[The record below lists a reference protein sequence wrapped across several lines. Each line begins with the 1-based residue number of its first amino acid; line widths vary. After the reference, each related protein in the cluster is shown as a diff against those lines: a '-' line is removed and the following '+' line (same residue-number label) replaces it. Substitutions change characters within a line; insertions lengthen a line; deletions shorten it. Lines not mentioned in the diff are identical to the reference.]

1 MDFSALAF
9 EIAFG
14 IGFAAVLVSFVA
26 VVLERAGERFL
37 LVVGG
42 VLAVGAAISAAAL
55 GINLVVRFTDTE
67 PLVLATAG
75 LASAAVAELGLAAL
89 VRGFRRLRD
98 YDHAADAG
106 RARLAGVLDADAAER
121 AAELERR
128 LARERAN
135 ASHMLGEQER
145 RLALERRDLVV
156 RQSEQ
161 ARGELTEAVSR
172 AQERLERR
180 LSAWAADLDRG
191 QRALETRL
199 SELAQRQGAAIDA
212 YEARLAADSEHLR
225 AATDEQQAALVRLRA
240 ELQGIATQLIDEGR
254 SEMEAHSVERQN
266 HLQELAKKMRER
278 ERELGEQL
286 AREEVEARA
295 RLASGFADAERRQ
308 LANLERALERAATRL
323 GEEAERRFDGQIRQS
338 REKSAERL
346 SHELEKAMEQF
357 ARRAEKEISDRIAA
371 VAQTTSVRL
380 ERRIV
385 EIARAAESQHEVSAD
400 RLRHITQRLDEALER
415 AEKRIAAFEAEIET
429 EVAARLEEL
438 ERSVRA
444 ATS

>member
-1 MDFSALAF
+1 MDFAALAF
-9 EIAFG
+9 EIAFAL
-14 IGFAAVLVSFVA
+14 GFATVLVSFA
-26 VVLERAGERFL
+26 GVVLERVGERFL

-42 VLAVGAAISAAAL
+42 ALAVGAAVSAAAL
-55 GINLVVRFTDTE
+55 GINLAERFTDTA

-98 YDHAADAG
+98 HDQAADAG
-106 RARLAGVLDADAAER
+106 RARIAAALDADAAER
-121 AAELERR
+121 ADELERR

-145 RLALERRDLVV
+145 RLALERRDSVV

-161 ARGELTEAVSR
+161 ARGELTEAVAR

-180 LSAWAADLDRG
+180 LTAWAADLDRG

-199 SELAQRQGAAIDA
+199 TELGQRQSAAIDA

-225 AATDEQQAALVRLRA
+225 TATDEQQAALTRLRA
-240 ELQGIATQLIDEGR
+240 ELQGIAANLIAEGR
-254 SEMEAHSVERQN
+254 SEMEAHAAERQH
-266 HLQELAKKMRER
+266 HLQELTRKMRER
-278 ERELGEQL
+278 ERELGEQI

-295 RLASGFADAERRQ
+295 RLAAGFAEAERRQ
-308 LANLERALERAATRL
+308 LANLERVLERAASRL
-323 GEEAERRFDGQIRQS
+323 GEEAERRFDAQIRQS

-346 SHELEKAMEQF
+346 SHELDKAMEQF
-357 ARRAEKEISDRIAA
+357 ARRAEKEISDRIAD
-371 VAQTTSVRL
+371 VAQSTAVRL

-385 EIARAAESQHEVSAD
+385 EIAHAAESQHEVSAD

-415 AEKRIAAFEAEIET
+415 AEKRISAFEAEIES
-429 EVAARLEEL
+429 EVSARLEEL
-438 ERSVRA
+438 ERSMRA